1 MVEEKCILTGC
12 VLGRRARIGKGCELV
27 GCSVQE
33 GSMVGEG
40 TVGRDEV
47 MAGFDEGGLINGEGE
62 DGEGGDGNEDKEDF
76 E

>member
-1 MVEEKCILTGC
+1 
-12 VLGRRARIGKGCELV
+12 
-27 GCSVQE
+27 
-33 GSMVGEG
+33 
-40 TVGRDEV
+40 V